1 MYSKCGQFLPIESGP
16 RIILPYVVFRVH
28 LSSDSMAWCVSIPHP
43 PPKLRVSFHQ
53 STHHTGR
60 SGNTIA
66 SSEQFADPDMPAS
79 ARLFLF
85 PSSRSDGKSSH
96 PSHAKFQIS
105 QSTTLSHPPLFVSIH
120 AMPAIP
126 LLGFCFLRGKNF
138 IDSSLSVCADAGLAK
153 IGIRHSG
160 KTIKGLRQRETGK
173 EKAGEREK
181 EFAIK
186 KSR

>member
-60 SGNTIA
+60 SGNIIA

-85 PSSRSDGKSSH
+85 PSSRSDGKSSIRPMPIFKFPNRQPLAILH
-96 PSHAKFQIS
+96 FLFPSTPCLPF
-105 QSTTLSHPPLFVSIH
+105 
-120 AMPAIP
+120 
-126 LLGFCFLRGKNF
+126 
-138 IDSSLSVCADAGLAK
+138 
-153 IGIRHSG
+153 HSWDFAF
-160 KTIKGLRQRETGK
+160 
-173 EKAGEREK
+173 AGEK
-181 EFAIK
+181 FH
-186 KSR
+186 